1 MENPNRGFDYTF
13 SSPELER
20 LAYTHPSCH
29 EAGGDNQR
37 LEFLG
42 DAVLDLVIAEQLY
55 QSLPGADEG
64 ALDRARAS
72 LVNGKSLAAV
82 ARGIGLEKRIV
93 VSESHSRHHPEPTR
107 AMLEDCFEALI
118 GAIYL
123 DGGLRAAGRFIEGAM
138 GPRIAAAAAEPQQL
152 SPKSRLQ
159 EWTQAEH
166 EGAIPNYALLA
177 SGGPDHAR
185 HYRARVSL
193 LGKQLGEGSGSSIK
207 AAESAAAADA
217 LQYLKIDA

>member
-1 MENPNRGFDYTF
+1 MDSPGPEFDYTF
-13 SSPELER
+13 SNAELER

-55 QSLPGADEG
+55 RSLPGADEG
-64 ALDRARAS
+64 TLDRARAS
-72 LVNGKSLAAV
+72 LVNGKVLAAV
-82 ARGIGLEKRIV
+82 ARGIGLEERIV
-93 VSESHSRHHPEPTR
+93 VSESHRQHHPEPSQ

-118 GAIYL
+118 GAIFL
-123 DGGLRAAGRFIEGAM
+123 DGGLKAAGRFIEGVM
-138 GPRIAAAAAEPQQL
+138 GPRIAATAADPQQL
-152 SPKSRLQ
+152 NPKSRLQ

-166 EGAIPNYALLA
+166 EGAIPDYALLD

-185 HYRARVSL
+185 HYRAIVSL
-193 LGKQLGEGSGSSIK
+193 LGKQIGEGSGSSIK
-207 AAESAAAADA
+207 AAESVAAADA
-217 LQYLKIDA
+217 LKQLKIDA